1 MSLMFIAV
9 GIALGMSS
17 LVGSAQKCEP
27 AGAAVEVSA
36 RITGTD
42 TLSVSYTVVNNTRT
56 TLLWMSIGAG
66 GLERTPLVPQQ
77 TPVVQA
83 APAGWHGKVVYPEET
98 SHMHLW
104 WEAKDIKAAL
114 QPGGSMTGF
123 VLAVAEASAVPPG
136 LRGPD
141 GRLVRPID
149 FGTLPFTV
157 GGTGG
162 QCWWGRVKR
171 AAGPPGRS

>member
-9 GIALGMSS
+9 GISLGMSS
-17 LVGSAQKCEP
+17 LVWSAQKCEP
-27 AGAAVEVSA
+27 AGAAVEVYA
-36 RITGTD
+36 RITGAD

-77 TPVVQA
+77 TPVVRA

-98 SHMHLW
+98 SFMHLW
-104 WEAKDIKAAL
+104 WEAKDLKAAL
-114 QPGGSMTGF
+114 PPGGSTTGF
-123 VLAVAEASAVPPG
+123 VAVVAGPPAVSPG
-136 LRGPD
+136 LRGTD
-141 GRLVRPID
+141 GRVVRPID

-157 GGTGG
+157 GGTGA
-162 QCWWGRVKR
+162 QCWWGRVR
-171 AAGPPGRS
+171 PVAGPRS